1 LEQLRSCLRF
11 VIRSDL
17 MKVAILGLALC
28 IAIGVSSSTGAQVLA
43 APVREGFAEVP
54 GAHIWYEDTGGQGI
68 PVIFLHAAS
77 GSSRNWDGQFP
88 AFTAAG
94 YRCIAYDRRGW
105 GRSVSIAGGSQ
116 PGTAADDLQGLVE
129 YLRIDRFHIVATAAG
144 GGVALDYVVSFPQRV
159 RSLVVANAAVGQLE
173 DEKYQQLTR
182 SSRSPQIDALPV
194 YLRELGPSYRAEYP
208 EGTGR
213 WIALNEMSQPN
224 GPPASPQTT
233 RNHLTVS
240 SLQSLKVPLLMMTG
254 DADLLAPPPFVRF
267 FTERLKGIQSLI
279 IPEAGHSAY
288 WERPERFNRAVLDF
302 IRKH

>member
-1 LEQLRSCLRF
+1 MQPALNMCSELKRVTLLS
-11 VIRSDL
+11 
-17 MKVAILGLALC
+17 LALC
-28 IAIGVSSSTGAQVLA
+28 IAAGLSSSYRAQGLTLA
-43 APVREGFAEVP
+43 APVYEGFAEVP

-88 AFTAAG
+88 AFKAAG

-105 GRSVSIAGGSQ
+105 GRSVSVPGGPQ

-129 YLRIDRFHIVATAAG
+129 YLRIDRFHMVATAAG
-144 GGVALDYVVSFPQRV
+144 SSVALDYALSFPRRV

-173 DEKYQQLTR
+173 DERYQQLTR

-224 GPPASPQTT
+224 GPPASPQTA

-240 SLQSLKVPLLMMTG
+240 SLQSLKLPLLMMTG

-288 WERPERFNRAVLDF
+288 WERPEIFNRAVLDF